1 MNEIL
6 STIKK
11 MLGIVV
17 DYEAFDVDILVN
29 INSAFATLNQ
39 LGVGPEEGFSI
50 VGKTEQ
56 WTDFVTDEKLL
67 NSVKMYVYYKTRLG
81 FDPPTNSFVVE
92 AIKNSI
98 QELEWRL
105 NVAAEGGK
113 ANADK

>member
-17 DYEAFDVDILVN
+17 DYEAFDTDIMIN

-39 LGVGPEEGFSI
+39 LGVGPKEGFGI
-50 VGKTEQ
+50 TGPTEQ
-56 WTDFVTDEKLL
+56 WTDFTTDKRLL
-67 NSVKMYVYYKTRLG
+67 DSVKMYVYYKTRLG
-81 FDPPTNSFVVE
+81 FDPPTNSFLVE

-98 QELEWRL
+98 NELEWRL
-105 NVAAEGGK
+105 NVAAEGG
-113 ANADK
+113 